1 MSKSSLSIN
10 DSFNPIILR
19 NVLVRHW
26 YKPLIIFAVILV
38 GVFIYLRYSKP
49 VYESQAVL
57 QIIQENRTQQIL
69 GEASVM
75 SQQHSLS
82 EDVELL
88 KSPVLFHNAIQN
100 LSLHTFSFNDGKLI
114 TENLYG
120 FTPYSIITNQ
130 LADSGLCGTN
140 LYFEATGGRSFNL
153 NYKYR
158 GKDYSIHGS
167 LS

>member
-26 YKPLIIFAVILV
+26 YKPLIIFAVMLV

-69 GEASVM
+69 GEA
-75 SQQHSLS
+75 
-82 EDVELL
+82 
-88 KSPVLFHNAIQN
+88 
-100 LSLHTFSFNDGKLI
+100 
-114 TENLYG
+114 
-120 FTPYSIITNQ
+120 
-130 LADSGLCGTN
+130 
-140 LYFEATGGRSFNL
+140 
-153 NYKYR
+153 
-158 GKDYSIHGS
+158 
-167 LS
+167 